1 MKYGIKNN
9 QLYTEQIA
17 FVSQE
22 SRAQDKMKVTGMP
35 SRSVEMDQPVH
46 RGDVV
51 HIS

>member
-1 MKYGIKNN
+1 MKYEIKKN

-22 SRAQDKMKVTGMP
+22 SWAQDKMKATEMP
-35 SRSVEMDQPVH
+35 SRGVEMDQPVH